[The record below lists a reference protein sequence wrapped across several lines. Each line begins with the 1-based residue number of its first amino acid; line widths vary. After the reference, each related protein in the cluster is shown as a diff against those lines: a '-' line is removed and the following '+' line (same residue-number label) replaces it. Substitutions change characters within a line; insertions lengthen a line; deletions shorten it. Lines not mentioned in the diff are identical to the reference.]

1 MPRYKFKCTS
11 CDKIEPRRVKVGT
24 TNIDCECGNKMVWQ
38 MPTLNGASE
47 VLETV
52 DKDSGTEW
60 RADHKDD
67 LEKRKAEYFWKHE
80 VPRLVDSGVY
90 GLDTLLENGWI
101 IINEKGQ
108 IEVQTKPPHRR

>member
-1 MPRYKFKCTS
+1 MPRFKFKCTA

-24 TNIDCECGNKMVWQ
+24 KEVECECGNKMVWQ

-47 VLETV
+47 VLETI
-52 DKDSGTEW
+52 DKESGTQW
-60 RADHKDD
+60 RSDHKDD

-80 VPRLVDSGVY
+80 VPRLVDSGTY
-90 GLDTLLENGWI
+90 GLDTLIENGWV

-108 IEVQTKPPHRR
+108 IEVQTTPPHKR